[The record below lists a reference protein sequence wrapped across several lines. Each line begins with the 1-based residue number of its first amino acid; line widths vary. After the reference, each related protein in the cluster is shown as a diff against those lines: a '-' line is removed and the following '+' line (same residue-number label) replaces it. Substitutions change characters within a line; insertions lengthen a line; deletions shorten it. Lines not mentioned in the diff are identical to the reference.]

1 MYKNREG
8 YRPIEL
14 CWSSRVLSRLRCEPI
29 ESMICALLLLGCRC
43 RCCWSAVLQRCQR
56 CTLFLSHT
64 LRVVV
69 VLGAIWFS
77 FPVEHT
83 SNWHWLDR
91 FQLLF
96 QYSLATFSS
105 SGFHTASPKIRTTNH
120 SLCFYLQTLKQNSS
134 KRFMY
139 AGSNTNTLFHE
150 KGYYSIRLHAGTLFH
165 SFSLPFRTLAF
176 VVTNWTIRF
185 HLNAL
190 NIRTVHPLALVD
202 SLGLGLALW
211 KAPRLL
217 LVRALPCKFRNINS
231 SLQWPTPLW

>member
-14 CWSSRVLSRLRCEPI
+14 CWSSRVLLRLRCEPI

-69 VLGAIWFS
+69 VLGAIRFS

-91 FQLLF
+91 FQLFFLILTRHVSLF
-96 QYSLATFSS
+96 
-105 SGFHTASPKIRTTNH
+105 GFP
-120 SLCFYLQTLKQNSS
+120 
-134 KRFMY
+134 
-139 AGSNTNTLFHE
+139 
-150 KGYYSIRLHAGTLFH
+150 H
-165 SFSLPFRTLAF
+165 SFAQNKNNKPFTLLLF
-176 VVTNWTIRF
+176 TNFKTKLFKTIYVYRF
-185 HLNAL
+185 QHKHTLL
-190 NIRTVHPLALVD
+190 R
-202 SLGLGLALW
+202 
-211 KAPRLL
+211 KRLL
-217 LVRALPCKFRNINS
+217 FD
-231 SLQWPTPLW
+231 